1 MASLIRPEIIDWIIQ
16 LYYAEKR
23 IDTLQDTLGRLD
35 TLAQKQVAIAENL
48 LTTECDLI
56 NLASAAAGQA
66 TSTPLRSQEYVCAA
80 ERANVNAL
88 AQIGR
93 ETQRAM
99 RGFDAYQCGA
109 RRATI
114 RGAHVAMARGAGS
127 AKANA
132 MRNEDAMFD
141 NTLEWRFAN
150 IASATGGFSY
160 SANGFAGIN
169 RFYQN
174 LAGDLVGDINRY
186 VGEAVAGIGAF
197 FGERATDSI
206 VNQKVEVEFQ
216 NQPSNI
222 LEGDVATPLPQE
234 NRNIVVEP
242 LQESQQVVVLSDDNS
257 ANTTDT
263 TPTVSDNSSND
274 NGGG

>member
-1 MASLIRPEIIDWIIQ
+1 MASIIRPEIIDWTIQ

-23 IDTLQDTLGRLD
+23 LDVLQSTLTRLD
-35 TLAQKQVAIAENL
+35 DLAQKQVGIAENL
-48 LTTECDLI
+48 LTTECTLIDL
-56 NLASAAAGQA
+56 ATSAAGQA
-66 TSTPLRSQEYVCAA
+66 TSAVRTQQYACAA

-99 RGFDAYQCGA
+99 RGFDGYQCGA

-141 NTLEWRFAN
+141 DSLQWRFAN
-150 IASATGGFSY
+150 IASATGGFNY
-160 SANGFAGIN
+160 SANGFAGLN

-197 FGERATDSI
+197 FGERSVDN
-206 VNQKVEVEFQ
+206 VLNQKVDVQLGDLPATRTLEE
-216 NQPSNI
+216 NQVQAQP
-222 LEGDVATPLPQE
+222 AE
-234 NRNIVVEP
+234 NTVVER
-242 LQESQQVVVLSDDNS
+242 ETVRNDQQIVVLS
-257 ANTTDT
+257 
-263 TPTVSDNSSND
+263 ND
-274 NGGG
+274 NDSNSDSTPAVDSNSTSNISGG